1 MRAPPASWTA
11 KLPGSSDRAEEVHD
25 AGLHLLGCRRPKGVL
40 RHPLLPARAAD
51 RRRVRGRLVGAARY
65 TRREGIGLD
74 TLVDILTWVAVGS
87 LAGTRLVW
95 VIGNWSELDS
105 PAEAVMIWDGGMTLY
120 GGILGGLVAGL
131 SMLHRHRLPVLRML
145 DYAAPGLALGLIIG
159 RASDLITGDHLGK
172 PTGLPWGFRYVGT
185 DPPGT
190 APPLGAVVHPVALYD
205 LLLVSVLLVVLVLF
219 LRRARPAGLAAALF
233 AAYYSIDRLLLDFLR
248 TDQTRLLGLTGT
260 QLASIAALVV
270 LAVWFGRW
278 WWSRPP
284 TTVQPEPAVPAGIH
298 AAD

>member
-1 MRAPPASWTA
+1 MLAYISWDVA
-11 KLPGSSDRAEEVHD
+11 VRREFFGIPYYPHGLLIAVGFVAGSWA
-25 AGLHLLGCRRPKGVL
+25 LH
-40 RHPLLPARAAD
+40 
-51 RRRVRGRLVGAARY
+51 RY

-105 PAEAVMIWDGGMTLY
+105 PAEAVMIWDGGMTLF